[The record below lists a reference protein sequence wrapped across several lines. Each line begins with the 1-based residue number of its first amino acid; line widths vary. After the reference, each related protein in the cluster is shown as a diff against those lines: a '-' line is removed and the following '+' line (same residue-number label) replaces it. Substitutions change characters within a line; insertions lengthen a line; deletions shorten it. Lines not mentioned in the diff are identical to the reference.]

1 MISKRMSSSGFGWS
15 AIVRQRQMQ
24 AVTTSNVVQF
34 FRCVGTNL
42 RRAEISVGPKKNDL
56 CTMSSNG
63 IVIPS
68 VSGTSSNS

>member
-42 RRAEISVGPKKNDL
+42 RRAVGPKKNDL